1 MTMTSSL
8 RAVGSACAI
17 CAVGWAAPAAA
28 QTVSITGDTSGAP
41 TFQRPVEDLSALS
54 TIGTAAHYAVYA
66 LTAASS
72 GLYGFTT
79 TGAFDTF
86 ALLYD
91 SPFVPTAALSH
102 ALIANDDLAA
112 MPFNVSGF
120 DFALIAG
127 HSYAYV
133 VTGFD
138 NDEFGAFTT
147 TITAP
152 VVAGVPEPQTWALMA
167 LGLGS
172 FCALRAARRSKNSEV
187 LS

>member
-1 MTMTSSL
+1 MTMTRSL
-8 RAVGSACAI
+8 RAFGLAFAMIATS
-17 CAVGWAAPAAA
+17 WALPAAA
-28 QTVSITGDTSGAP
+28 APFSIAGDTTGAP

-66 LTAASS
+66 FTAATS
-72 GLYGFTT
+72 GLYSFTT
-79 TGAFDTF
+79 SGAFDTF

-91 SPFVPTAALSH
+91 SAFVPTAALSH

-147 TITAP
+147 TIAAP

-172 FCALRAARRSKNSEV
+172 FCALRAAKRSPHAGAMS
-187 LS
+187 

>member
-1 MTMTSSL
+1 MTMNSSL
-8 RAVGSACAI
+8 RAVGLAFAI
-17 CAVGWAAPAAA
+17 CAAGRAAPAAA
-28 QTVSITGDTSGAP
+28 APVLVTGDTTGAP

-66 LTAASS
+66 FTAATS
-72 GLYGFTT
+72 GVYGFMTA
-79 TGAFDTF
+79 GAFDTF
-86 ALLYD
+86 ALLCD

-172 FCALRAARRSKNSEV
+172 FCALRAAQRYKESGV

>member
-1 MTMTSSL
+1 MSL
-8 RAVGSACAI
+8 NHSIRAFGLAVAI
-17 CAVGWAAPAAA
+17 GLAGWALPAAA
-28 QTVSITGDTSGAP
+28 VPVVITGDTTGAP

-66 LTAASS
+66 FTAATTGRYS
-72 GLYGFTT
+72 FTT

-91 SPFVPTAALSH
+91 SPFVATAALSH
-102 ALIANDDLAA
+102 VLIANDDLAA

-172 FCALRAARRSKNSEV
+172 FCALRAKRSPRAGA